1 MGRIGALMTTVR
13 ELHHKAMVIAQD
25 AKLARDAGR
34 QNEARRLAAEAF
46 ELEVQAVALVPREA
60 ESEPTRSILCL
71 SAGSLAMLAGEY
83 LQAERVLTEGLSGF
97 PPEKTRAD
105 IYEVLDQ
112 VLSERRQEQ
121 VSVEQRSTRLSLRLR
136 GEAIGHGW
144 APSREVT
151 SRIAA
156 AEAILDRKS
165 RMDQAQP
172 WQNAGRAP
180 RELQSF
186 DTYVH
191 AFQPGS
197 LEIELELA
205 PKLYSQRSFEGFAPS
220 ANEIVAS
227 VIDGLRSMQNDDFQG
242 LAQTYPDDA
251 YLKHFVSQARLLA
264 PDGEAVSAV
273 EVEGANHS
281 LEFTRRRSSISV
293 PRTGNLLSVAEHNAS
308 PVTARG
314 KLVVG
319 DISSKGKNR
328 DTVRLEYSD
337 GTYDIFK
344 VTQGL
349 EDLVKSYFG
358 EIVVV
363 DLEHLRRGRSVV
375 TDVRPA
381 PELAASEI
389 AQ

>member
-1 MGRIGALMTTVR
+1 
-13 ELHHKAMVIAQD
+13 
-25 AKLARDAGR
+25 
-34 QNEARRLAAEAF
+34 
-46 ELEVQAVALVPREA
+46 
-60 ESEPTRSILCL
+60 
-71 SAGSLAMLAGEY
+71 MLAGEY